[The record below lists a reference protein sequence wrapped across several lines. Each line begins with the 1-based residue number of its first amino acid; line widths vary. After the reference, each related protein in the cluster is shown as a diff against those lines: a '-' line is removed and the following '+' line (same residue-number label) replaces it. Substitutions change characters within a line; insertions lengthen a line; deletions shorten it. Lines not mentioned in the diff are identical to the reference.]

1 MKQLVLSTKLIL
13 LLLLPLMGVGFF
25 GFRGAFEKHATVRK
39 YARLQTSSTLVRQI
53 GVTIHELQRERG
65 RSAVF
70 LGSNGTKFAS
80 ELTAQQKASDGE
92 RAKIQS
98 AFAAFH
104 ADDFGAEFAAEFREA
119 AAAVANIPEKRTAI
133 QALKMSAPES
143 TLFFTQTIARL
154 VGVSVAIA
162 QQVDDIEI
170 ANGMACYVNYVQIKE
185 QTGIERATLAGVFA
199 ADKFVGD
206 AFSRF
211 SRAVASQETYQQV
224 FSTQATAAQ
233 KAFLA
238 EVARDPSFEK
248 VARLRQTA
256 LDHASAGGFQVEPS
270 AWFDAISAKIDQMK
284 RVEDRLAHDYHA
296 TAERIQAQAWRSF
309 LIYTVLTVA
318 ILLLTTGFGAWT
330 IRSINRPLKRLIA
343 QLTTSSDE
351 TTDAAAQVARASLTL
366 ADGAAEQAA
375 SLEETAASLEE
386 MASMTK
392 RSSEGAQQA
401 KQATG
406 LARSAADQGAER
418 MRAMQTAM
426 EAITAASSEIS
437 KILATIDAIAF
448 QTNLLALNAAVE
460 AARAGEAGMGFA
472 VVADEVRALAQR
484 SAAAARETAAKI
496 EDSVA
501 KSRQGAQISADV
513 SQSFGEIQKHILLVD
528 SLVGDIATASSEQS
542 QGTGEI
548 TAAVTQM
555 DQVTQANASHAEET
569 AAAAEELTGQS
580 AALLDAVRELHR
592 MVEGG
597 EPPEVHASVSVQP
610 AARTPSATVPG
621 NSRAASRSR

>member
-13 LLLLPLMGVGFF
+13 LLTLPLLGVVFF
-25 GFRGAFEKHATVRK
+25 GFQGAFEKHATVRK
-39 YARLQTSSTLVRQI
+39 YTELQTRSLLVRQI

-70 LGSNGTKFAS
+70 LGSKGLKFAS
-80 ELTAQQKASDGE
+80 ELAAQQKSSDGE
-92 RAKIQS
+92 LGKLQNVLKDFQPS
-98 AFAAFH
+98 
-104 ADDFGAEFAAEFREA
+104 DFGAEFASEFTETVS
-119 AAAVANIPEKRTAI
+119 AVARVPEKRTAI
-133 QALKMSAPES
+133 QALNLSAAES
-143 TLFFTQTIARL
+143 TVFFTQTIARL

-162 QQVDDIEI
+162 QQVDDVEI
-170 ANGMACYVNYVQIKE
+170 ATGMACYVNYIQVKE

-199 ADKFVGD
+199 ADKFAGD
-206 AFSRF
+206 SFNRF
-211 SRAVASQETYQQV
+211 SRAVAAQDTYLQV

-233 KAFLA
+233 KSFLA
-238 EVARDPSFEK
+238 EASRDPAFEM

-256 LDHASAGGFQVEPS
+256 LDHAATGGFGVEPS
-270 AWFDAISAKIDQMK
+270 IWFDAISAKIDRMK
-284 RVEDRLAHDYHA
+284 QVEDRLAQDYHA
-296 TAERIQAQAWRSF
+296 AAERIQSQAWRSF
-309 LIYTVLTVA
+309 LIYSVLTVV
-318 ILLLTTGFGAWT
+318 ILLITAGFGAWT
-330 IRSINRPLKRLIA
+330 IRSISRPLKRLIA

-351 TTDAAAQVARASLTL
+351 TTDAAAQVAKASLTL
-366 ADGAAEQAA
+366 ADGATEQAA

-386 MASMTK
+386 MDSMTK
-392 RSSEGAQQA
+392 RNSEGAQQA
-401 KQATG
+401 KQAAG

-484 SAAAARETAAKI
+484 SATAARETAAKI
-496 EDSVA
+496 DDSVA
-501 KSRQGAQISADV
+501 KSRQGVQISTEV
-513 SQSFGEIQKHILLVD
+513 SQSFGEIQKHILLLD
-528 SLVGDIATASSEQS
+528 SLVAEIATASSEQS

-548 TAAVTQM
+548 TAAVSQM

-580 AALLDAVRELHR
+580 AALLDAVRELRR

-597 EPPEVHASVSVQP
+597 EPDEISVSVQSS
-610 AARTPSATVPG
+610 ASANFSTQARKG
-621 NSRAASRSR
+621 RS